1 MSAFRAVTAT
11 KHIRTLS
18 QPLRRTFYSPFAV
31 LQQSSLSTITKSESS
46 TTHNSAGAAHEHEH
60 EHTTR
65 TLHVVSEPNVAD
77 VKYGVPIGA
86 FPNAAPF
93 HPAQS
98 GTAPTHENVSASLTS
113 SAPVLTR

>member
-18 QPLRRTFYSPFAV
+18 QPLRRTFYSPFAA
-31 LQQSSLSTITKSESS
+31 LQQPSLTTTTKSPPP

-60 EHTTR
+60 EHTSR
-65 TLHVVSEPNVAD
+65 TLHVVSEPHVAD

-86 FPNAAPF
+86 FPNSAPF
-93 HPAQS
+93 HPTPGSEQVS
-98 GTAPTHENVSASLTS
+98 THEN
-113 SAPVLTR
+113 